1 MQDVYEI
8 LHLILELGML
18 IVAVLTLL
26 LEIKKAPR
34 KPTKHKRKR

>member
-18 IVAVLTLL
+18 IVAILAMKET
-26 LEIKKAPR
+26 KKAPR
-34 KPTKHKRKR
+34 EPTKHKRKR